1 MKVILVSGPGRIHFI
16 ETATALARNGV
27 DFRFIC
33 GLKPSWFWRLPCIM
47 AQRLFGR
54 DRLYGRL
61 MIRLGPDQIL
71 KKQVEDFWWPE
82 LVEFVIRRLASVR
95 QVYFDK
101 ALAVTWKY
109 YGRCLRNRLHDADI
123 LHVRSGAGQG
133 GAITEARRRG
143 MRIIVDHSIAHPVEM
158 GNVLTPHYARFGK
171 QNPMREDSPF
181 WRQVL
186 ADCEQADVLLVNS
199 DYVKDTFVQR
209 GVCGERIRVLYLGV
223 RDDFLG
229 AKQQHREG
237 GRLKL
242 LFTGTLAIRK
252 GAHILLEAMDELRK
266 RNIDFELHVAGEVT
280 EAQEFLSDQ
289 MACLP
294 LVLHGYISQDEL
306 LNLFQQCDLYVF
318 PTLVEGCAKSAME
331 AMLAG
336 VPVITTTACGLPGE
350 AGCHWI
356 EIPRGDANAL
366 ADKIV
371 EAWLERSLRTR
382 IGTNGIAL
390 GQSGD
395 FSWDHYGKQLKSL
408 YMQSLEVEK

>member
-1 MKVILVSGPGRIHFI
+1 MKILLVSGPGRIHFI
-16 ETATALARNGV
+16 ETAMGLVRNGV
-27 DFRFIC
+27 NFRLIC
-33 GLKPSWFWRLPCIM
+33 GLKPRPSWRLPCNLV
-47 AQRLFGR
+47 QKFFRR
-54 DRLYGRL
+54 DRLYDRL
-61 MIRLGPDQIL
+61 MMRLGPAQAL
-71 KKQVEDFWWPE
+71 AGHMEDFWWPE
-82 LVEFVIRRLASVR
+82 LVAAVAIRFASFIPSFLDRVT
-95 QVYFDK
+95 
-101 ALAVTWKY
+101 AVSWGY
-109 YGRCLRNRLHDADI
+109 YGYCLRNHLRDANI

-133 GAITEARRRG
+133 GAILESRRRG
-143 MRIIVDHSIAHPVEM
+143 MRIIVDHSIAHPAEM
-158 GNVLTPHYARFGK
+158 NAILSPHYARFGRK
-171 QNPMREDSPF
+171 NPLREDSLF
-181 WRQVL
+181 WQHVI

-199 DYVKDTFVQR
+199 DYVKDTFIQQ
-209 GVCGERIRVLYLGV
+209 GFPGERIHVLYLGV

-229 AKQQHREG
+229 AKQQHRMG

-252 GAHILLEAMDELRK
+252 GAHILLDAMDELRK

-280 EAQEFLSDQ
+280 EAQEFLSAQ
-289 MACLP
+289 MARLP

-306 LNLFQQCDLYVF
+306 RSLFKECDLYVF

-336 VPVITTTACGLPGE
+336 IPVITTTACGLPGE

-366 ADKIV
+366 VDKIV
-371 EAWLERSLRTR
+371 EAWSDRSLRTR
-382 IGTNGIAL
+382 IGANGITL

-408 YMQSLEVEK
+408 YMQSLEVKI